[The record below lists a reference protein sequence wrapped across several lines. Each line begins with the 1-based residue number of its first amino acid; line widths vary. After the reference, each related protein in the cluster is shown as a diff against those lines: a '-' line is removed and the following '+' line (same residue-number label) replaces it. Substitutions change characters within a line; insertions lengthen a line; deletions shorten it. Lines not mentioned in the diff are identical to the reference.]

1 MPQGFHVINCQSLT
15 VLSSKAT
22 GSFSEQLANQLTLAS
37 APICAGLG
45 NKAIARELNVREG
58 TVKQHV
64 HNILRKLGKAW
75 AIEVGS
81 N

>member
-1 MPQGFHVINCQSLT
+1 MPQGFHVINCQSLN

-37 APICAGLG
+37 APSCAGLG
-45 NKAIARELNVREG
+45 NKAITRELNVTEG

-64 HNILRKLGKAW
+64 HNILLRLRGKRPADTRR
-75 AIEVGS
+75 G
-81 N
+81 